1 MGLSQYTT
9 YLADQLCG
17 GSSRKLIAGWWY
29 SILGLTVAITTMSF
43 VIMSTR
49 SFKEGFLS
57 IWSAVMVCALAVGGT
72 IIMRKF
78 HNSMAVGFFMGAVV
92 SMSQMFFLLFLT
104 YIGYER
110 DQAFINMPNKAE
122 SIMAFLA
129 LCQSVLLGSFAAIL
143 AAHRSEILD
152 KPENSAMEMTGE
164 AHGAPTVSYE
174 APGTMA

>member
-1 MGLSQYTT
+1 
-9 YLADQLCG
+9 
-17 GSSRKLIAGWWY
+17 
-29 SILGLTVAITTMSF
+29 
-43 VIMSTR
+43 
-49 SFKEGFLS
+49 
-57 IWSAVMVCALAVGGT
+57 
-72 IIMRKF
+72 
-78 HNSMAVGFFMGAVV
+78 
-92 SMSQMFFLLFLT
+92 
-104 YIGYER
+104 
-110 DQAFINMPNKAE
+110 MPNKAE